1 MNLEPERLAVY
12 GVAVF
17 IVGSVGFIVV
27 SSAVPQRVDCFG
39 DSLNSS
45 VRSVYLLVVF
55 KPSMLTR
62 DFNNTS
68 FASNK
73 LLATLNGEIVQLSA
87 RRDFFNSEVLGLE
100 GYGSV
105 AYPSGKD
112 LKVTVFSN
120 RQPWLLNFP
129 VRTGGS
135 GCFTAFNH
143 HFWYAQIEVNP
154 RG

>member
-1 MNLEPERLAVY
+1 MNFEPERLAVY
-12 GVAVF
+12 GVVVF
-17 IVGSVGFIVV
+17 IVGGVGFIIV

-39 DSLNSS
+39 DSLNMP
-45 VRSVYLLVVF
+45 VRPVYLFVVF

-62 DFNNTS
+62 DFNNTG
-68 FASNK
+68 FAGNK
-73 LLATLNGEIVQLSA
+73 LLATLNGEIVQLSL
-87 RRDFFNSEVLGLE
+87 RKDLFNSEVLGLE

-105 AYPSGKD
+105 DYASGKD

-129 VRTGGS
+129 VRIGES

-143 HFWYAQIEVNP
+143 PFWYVQFEVNP
-154 RG
+154 FG